1 VGGRVKRW
9 KRRRPGIYLFR
20 TDKHLAPG
28 RRENGYVRLSNNV
41 DMRER
46 CHRGKCSHKGH
57 EIKPWMVGLRARRHT
72 LRLPWW
78 LGFRWALE
86 PLETLAILLLA
97 PRYNHAKNLWN
108 PRRVPLSTQR
118 AQAME
123 RQRETG
129 RLAFKRQVTAL
140 GYAALRVAGLLLII
154 TGAVGA
160 WITR

>member
-1 VGGRVKRW
+1 MGGRIKKW

-20 TDKHLAPG
+20 TDKHYAPG
-28 RRENGYVRLSNNV
+28 RRENGYVGLSNNV
-41 DMRER
+41 DLRER

-57 EIKPWMVGLRARRHT
+57 EIKPWMIGLRARRYT
-72 LRLPWW
+72 LWLPWW
-78 LGFRWALE
+78 MGFRWTLD
-86 PLETLAILLLA
+86 PLETIAILLLA

-108 PRRVPLSTQR
+108 PRRVALSTQR
-118 AQAME
+118 AQAAE

-129 RLAFKRQVTAL
+129 RLAFKRQAASI
-140 GYAALRVAGLLLII
+140 GFAALRIAGVLCII